1 MTEEHTKK
9 ESAVAKYNKCIDEA
23 MAALAEVV
31 KEEGPGGW
39 LVFRE
44 CGRHDAPV
52 GGAAFTSSRSS
63 VKVRPGVIPM
73 RVGTGSLFCKL
84 AGPSG
89 NVEE

>member
-23 MAALAEVV
+23 MAA
-31 KEEGPGGW
+31 
-39 LVFRE
+39 
-44 CGRHDAPV
+44 
-52 GGAAFTSSRSS
+52 RSS